1 LTLNLGARYDG
12 ENGSVPAQH
21 LPAGPFVP
29 ARDFAAQKHIPN
41 FKDLNP
47 RLGAAYDL
55 FGNGRTAIKASLSR
69 NLAFDP
75 PGGIVQLN
83 NPVNLMVIS
92 TTRTWSVPGL
102 LRGRRGQSELRAD
115 LRFDQSRRELGGRDR
130 PAARSTT
137 TRSAPS

>member
-1 LTLNLGARYDG
+1 
-12 ENGSVPAQH
+12 H

-29 ARDFAAQKHIPN
+29 ARDFAAQNHIPN

-92 TTRTWSVPGL
+92 TTRTWSVPGF
-102 LRGRRGQSELRAD
+102 SEAD
-115 LRFDQSRRELGGRDR
+115 AANPNFVPTCDLTN
-130 PAARSTT
+130 PAANSAGGQTCGPVKNT
-137 TRSAPS
+137 PFWTR